1 MNRYMIERDRE
12 NAWLRRPV
20 AGPPPD

>member
-12 NAWLRRPV
+12 NAWPGRPV
-20 AGPPPD
+20 ASPPPD